1 LQLYVFTNLAT
12 IGLNFMTEHEF
23 RLSESDREEIRQAVL
38 DQETRMH
45 AEIDRIIDETL
56 ESLDRSLSH
65 VAWKVYD
72 DLPYNRSKIVNRM
85 IRRLSVGHSNE
96 SKK

>member
-1 LQLYVFTNLAT
+1 VFTILAT
-12 IGLNFMTEHEF
+12 IGFNSMTEHEF

-56 ESLDRSLSH
+56 ESLDKSVSH
-65 VAWKVYD
+65 VAWKVSD
-72 DLPYNRSKIVNRM
+72 DLPHNRSKIVNRM